1 MPLKTLSG
9 RHADPR
15 KGRGAG
21 INPEGR
27 FEKVL
32 REAFDDG
39 WSQPPAAGEADEP
52 VLPLKTQVTVESAK
66 SIISRN
72 DSPDIPFTQSI
83 NPYQGC
89 EHGCVYCLS
98 GDTPILMADGRPRPL
113 AEVRAGDMLYGTVR
127 QGWYRRYAKARVL
140 AHWSVIKPAYR
151 ITLEDGTSL
160 ISGPDHRLLT
170 ERGWK
175 FVTGTMGRSAAQRP
189 YLATNNK
196 LMGTG
201 AFAPPPAKDRDYR
214 LGYLCGM
221 IRGDGLLASYR
232 YQRPGRVNGDQ
243 HQFRLALC
251 DTEALQRAREYLSD
265 SQITTQEFVFQ
276 KAVAGYR
283 AMHAIRT
290 HACFQVE
297 RIRTLVAWPMA
308 APSPG
313 WAAGFLAGIFDA
325 EGSYSQGILRIP
337 NTDKEIIG
345 WIGRCLRALDFR
357 FVVED
362 VRREPLKPIQ
372 IVRLS
377 GGLREHLRF
386 FHGVDPAITRKLD
399 IAGQAVKSEARL
411 RVVAVEPLGKALRLY
426 DITTQT
432 GDFIANGVVSHNCY
446 ARPSHA
452 YRNLS
457 PGIDFETRLFA
468 KSNAAQLLRDELSRP
483 GYRCEVISL
492 GANTDPYQPIER
504 EYRITRGI
512 LEVCAEFRQPVG
524 IVTKNALVERDIDI
538 LASMA
543 QNNLVNVFL
552 SCNNLDHG
560 LARRLEPRCTAP
572 ARRLQAMRR
581 LGEAGIPVG
590 VLVAPVIPFLTDH
603 QIEPV
608 LEAAWAHGA
617 RQAGYVLMRLPW
629 ELKDLFRE
637 WLERNYPLKARHV
650 MSRVHQMRG
659 GRDNDPNFGSR
670 MRGSGE
676 LAELLAQRFQVACK
690 RLGFNA
696 EQRNRALST
705 AQFRVPGRQQQMPL
719 F

>member
-39 WSQPPAAGEADEP
+39 WSQPPAAREARGEKRETDEP
-52 VLPLKTQVTVESAK
+52 ILPLKTQVTVENAK
-66 SIISRN
+66 TIISRN

-89 EHGCVYCLS
+89 EHGCVYC
-98 GDTPILMADGRPRPL
+98 
-113 AEVRAGDMLYGTVR
+113 
-127 QGWYRRYAKARVL
+127 
-140 AHWSVIKPAYR
+140 
-151 ITLEDGTSL
+151 
-160 ISGPDHRLLT
+160 
-170 ERGWK
+170 
-175 FVTGTMGRSAAQRP
+175 
-189 YLATNNK
+189 
-196 LMGTG
+196 
-201 AFAPPPAKDRDYR
+201 
-214 LGYLCGM
+214 
-221 IRGDGLLASYR
+221 
-232 YQRPGRVNGDQ
+232 
-243 HQFRLALC
+243 
-251 DTEALQRAREYLSD
+251 
-265 SQITTQEFVFQ
+265 
-276 KAVAGYR
+276 
-283 AMHAIRT
+283 
-290 HACFQVE
+290 
-297 RIRTLVAWPMA
+297 
-308 APSPG
+308 
-313 WAAGFLAGIFDA
+313 
-325 EGSYSQGILRIP
+325 
-337 NTDKEIIG
+337 
-345 WIGRCLRALDFR
+345 
-357 FVVED
+357 
-362 VRREPLKPIQ
+362 
-372 IVRLS
+372 
-377 GGLREHLRF
+377 
-386 FHGVDPAITRKLD
+386 
-399 IAGQAVKSEARL
+399 
-411 RVVAVEPLGKALRLY
+411 
-426 DITTQT
+426 
-432 GDFIANGVVSHNCY
+432 Y

-468 KSNAAQLLRDELSRP
+468 KTNAAQLLRDELSRP

-543 QNNLVNVFL
+543 QNNLVSVFL

-603 QIEPV
+603 QIESV

-617 RQAGYVLMRLPW
+617 RQAGYVLIRLPW

-637 WLERNYPLKARHV
+637 WLQRNYPLKARHV

-676 LAELLAQRFQVACK
+676 LAELLAQRFRFACR

-696 EQRNRALST
+696 EKHNRALST
-705 AQFRVPGRQQQMPL
+705 AQFRAPGRQQQMPL